1 MVYEGG
7 ATFSAAHIYFKR
19 FHPADLGIP
28 GQTRGGPGNTQQAP
42 LPGRT
47 TPDNTPQ
54 ANDAYL
60 TGNTTLEPGR
70 FRQALKLTGPG
81 SYADIPY
88 TPAID
93 PGTADAT
100 YSFHFKHH
108 QDPANAPRVLM
119 WAYGHDAVNPQVWI
133 RAHPKDNKIVAR
145 VEGENG
151 HAVTATVETPAAFAD
166 GEWHFLSLVREGNAV
181 RLTVDDARATTT
193 GTLTGALST
202 AHRGIRLGAKPNDTA
217 QDPLTG
223 SLDDFRIYKR
233 ALTDDP
239 TAPNDELDKIR
250 AAVSGTGSY
259 PAGASVW
266 WNMEHGTVQIHDM
279 YNRPRNGPATPDGTV
294 HGNNAYVRGTP
305 GITGTG
311 GKCGGALDL
320 DGDDSVELPP
330 TDSEALGTA
339 DFTLATWVRFDP
351 AALPLPSPHPDPAG
365 PTPPPSSPGR
375 TASARPN
382 ASCGCAPTRAPAGS
396 SASSRPRTPP
406 PWRAS
411 PTARSAPPRSSSTTW
426 CSSGRRAGC
435 R

>member
-1 MVYEGG
+1 M
-7 ATFSAAHIYFKR
+7 
-19 FHPADLGIP
+19 
-28 GQTRGGPGNTQQAP
+28 
-42 LPGRT
+42 
-47 TPDNTPQ
+47 
-54 ANDAYL
+54 
-60 TGNTTLEPGR
+60 
-70 FRQALKLTGPG
+70 KLTGPG

-145 VEGENG
+145 AEGENG

-202 AHRGIRLGAKPNDTA
+202 AHQGIRLGAKPNDTA

-223 SLDDFRIYKR
+223 FLADYRLYKR